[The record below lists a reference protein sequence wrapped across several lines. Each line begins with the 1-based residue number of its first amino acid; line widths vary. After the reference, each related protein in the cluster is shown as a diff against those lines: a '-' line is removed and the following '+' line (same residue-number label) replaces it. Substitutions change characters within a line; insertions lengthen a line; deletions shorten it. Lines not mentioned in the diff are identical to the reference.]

1 MTYDDYQVIHK
12 RERNE
17 ADGCD
22 LCKYEDR
29 QPWET
34 PCLVCK
40 RNCMDLYKRDTDK
53 CGEREAYADD
63 GRVYKC
69 YKCFYADGC
78 DRHICLQAMK
88 ERRADET

>member
-1 MTYDDYQVIHK
+1 MTYDDYLLINRK
-12 RERNE
+12 DREE

-40 RNCMDLYKRDTDK
+40 RNCMDLYERNAEWY
-53 CGEREAYADD
+53 GERRNE
-63 GRVYKC
+63 
-69 YKCFYADGC
+69 
-78 DRHICLQAMK
+78 
-88 ERRADET
+88 